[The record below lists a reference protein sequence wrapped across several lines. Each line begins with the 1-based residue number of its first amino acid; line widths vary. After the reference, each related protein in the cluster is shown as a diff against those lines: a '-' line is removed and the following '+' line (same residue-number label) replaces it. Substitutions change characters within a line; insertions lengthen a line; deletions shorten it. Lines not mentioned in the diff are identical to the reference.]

1 MGRYRNYSDALRARY
16 GEKVYKVPVALPVT
30 CPNRDGTL
38 GSGGCIFCG
47 SIGADYETKA
57 VGLSVAAQLERS
69 IAHIGPKY
77 RAKKFI
83 AYFQNFT
90 NTYAPP
96 ERFRAWMEE
105 AARHPAVAELD
116 VSTRPDCIHEAY
128 LDILRETAE
137 TYGVGV
143 TIELGLQSSNP
154 HTLAS
159 LGRGHTA
166 AEFIDAALRIGR
178 YGFGLCAHV
187 IADLPWDDR
196 TDVVETAKLL
206 SVLPVTQA
214 KLHSLYIVKGTKL
227 AAMHAAGEVQL
238 LPMEEYIERVLLFLS
253 YLREDIVI
261 QRIVGRASGPYTVT
275 VNGGEPWWEVKK
287 RIDEAMILRD
297 IAQGDRCDYIGG
309 KAVRCWTGGPCGI
322 EQRKA

>member
-1 MGRYRNYSDALRARY
+1 MGRYRNYSDALKERY

-38 GSGGCIFCG
+38 GSAGCIFCG

-57 VGLSVAAQLERS
+57 VGLSIPAQLARS

-96 ERFRAWMEE
+96 EDFRRWMEE
-105 AARHPAVAELD
+105 AAAYPGIVGLD
-116 VSTRPDCIHEAY
+116 VSTRPDCVHEAY
-128 LDILRETAE
+128 LDILQDVPEKH
-137 TYGVGV
+137 GVDITV
-143 TIELGLQSSNP
+143 ELGLQSANP
-154 HTLAS
+154 HTLLL

-178 YGFGLCAHV
+178 RGFDLCAHV

-196 TDVVETAKLL
+196 TDTAETAKLV
-206 SVLPVTQA
+206 SVLPVTQV
-214 KLHSLYIVKGTKL
+214 KLHSLYIVKGTEL
-227 AAMHAAGEVQL
+227 ERMIRDGETAL
-238 LPMEEYIERVLLFLS
+238 LSMEEYIERALLFLS
-253 YLREDIVI
+253 LLREDIVV
-261 QRIVGRASGPYTVT
+261 QRIVGRASGPLASS

-297 IAQGDRCDYIGG
+297 LWQGCRCDYRNG
-309 KAVRCWTGGPCGI
+309 KAVRRWAEADI
-322 EQRKA
+322 KEE

>member
-1 MGRYRNYSDALRARY
+1 MGRYRGYSDALKARY

-57 VGLSVAAQLERS
+57 VGLSIAAQLERS

-77 RAKKFI
+77 KAKKFI

-90 NTYAPP
+90 NTYASPD
-96 ERFRAWMEE
+96 RFRAWMEE
-105 AARHPAVAELD
+105 AARHPDVVELD
-116 VSTRPDCIHEAY
+116 VSTRPDCIHEVY
-128 LDILRETAE
+128 LEILKEVADR
-137 TYGVGV
+137 YGVGITV
-143 TIELGLQSSNP
+143 ELGLQSSNP
-154 HTLAS
+154 HTLKI

-166 AEFIDAALRIGR
+166 AEFIDGALRIGR

-196 TDVVETAKLL
+196 TDVEETAKLV
-206 SVLPVTQA
+206 SVLPVTQV
-214 KLHSLYIVKGTKL
+214 KLHSLYIVKGTAL
-227 AAMHAAGEVQL
+227 ARMYEAGELTL
-238 LPMEEYIERVLLFLS
+238 LPMAEYIERVLLFLS
-253 YLREDIVI
+253 CLREDIII
-261 QRIVGRASGPYTVT
+261 QRIVGRASGPYTIT
-275 VNGGEPWWEVKK
+275 VNGGDPWWEVKK

-297 IAQGDRCDYIGG
+297 ISQGDRCDYMDG
-309 KAVRCWTGGPCGI
+309 KAVRRWTGGDTH
-322 EQRKA
+322 